1 MTVNTIHAKKIN
13 ENNSYYFTLKHNKWY
28 EFKILLKNINWKPE
42 SVVEYHTIKQKFIN
56 LDLEQINYYLHNV
69 EKFL

>member
-1 MTVNTIHAKKIN
+1 MKIILII
-13 ENNSYYFTLKHNKWY
+13 LKHNKWY

-42 SVVEYHTIKQKFIN
+42 SIVEYHRIKQKFIN
-56 LDLEQINYYLHNV
+56 LDLEQINYYLNNV